1 MKRIFKC
8 LAVACAVVGMAS
20 CSQDRDPVLQTP
32 TKYVLNVPNMQDQYI
47 DLTAGNTL
55 ELVSSQP
62 DYGVATIAEYSAQM
76 SLTEDFAAS
85 YDLTPASKT
94 LARMEIPQNQVALGL
109 MELLGITD
117 EETFNAAFPTG
128 ELPYQKVYFRAI
140 AEIPAAEGS
149 KITSNVVCYNYLK
162 GYFAVPVPGYIYLVG
177 APVGNGNWIEPSESN
192 AASYANWRLSEPKD
206 AIGSKV
212 YSGVFDIPAE
222 QAMFRFYT
230 QLTGWDADSY
240 GYQAEDAATDFSFD
254 GDTFTSPVVKG
265 KGSFNFPAWEG
276 GKMTITVDMS
286 DMKNITMTCTKGEAA
301 VVVTKYIYL
310 VGSISGWNAP
320 GLSNEAA
327 YADNRLA
334 DRDGSG
340 IYTGSWPVKAGHV
353 NFRFCRELTDLED
366 GWANP
371 TQFGAQ
377 ENDGDVAC
385 TLTNGSYSGTYVDG
399 KGNFAFDIENDA
411 TVNITV
417 DTNNSTVTVN
427 FE

>member
-1 MKRIFKC
+1 M
-8 LAVACAVVGMAS
+8 
-20 CSQDRDPVLQTP
+20 
-32 TKYVLNVPNMQDQYI
+32 
-47 DLTAGNTL
+47 
-55 ELVSSQP
+55 VS
-62 DYGVATIAEYSAQM
+62 
-76 SLTEDFAAS
+76 
-85 YDLTPASKT
+85 
-94 LARMEIPQNQVALGL
+94 
-109 MELLGITD
+109 
-117 EETFNAAFPTG
+117 
-128 ELPYQKVYFRAI
+128 
-140 AEIPAAEGS
+140 
-149 KITSNVVCYNYLK
+149 YNYLK

-327 YADNRLA
+327 YADYRLA

-366 GWANP
+366 GWSNP